1 MLVSLKS
8 EKILGGIWP
17 IVQRE
22 LRGGARR
29 PFNYWLR
36 VGAASA
42 GLLMVFYIMTG
53 NRHETD
59 RVMGQYLFTGL
70 HGVLMG
76 LICLVVPLMTADCVA
91 REKREGTLGL
101 LFLTP
106 MTAGGIVA
114 GKGLAQA
121 LRALTL
127 WVSVAPV
134 LTIPFIMG
142 GIDWA
147 DASAFLA
154 LEFSAL
160 MLCLA
165 AGLLASTLVKGLTA
179 VYVLAVFLG
188 LAFVAVFCLLACFCF
203 LSRTPLIAEWPVGYA
218 LLLSGLP
225 LEMVEDYVVA
235 RGSVPAPAVMS
246 GLWHQILW
254 FSPLAAV
261 LLFVLVVSF
270 AAWRLAG
277 SWQDKTRSLRQEN
290 LVKRYCTPLF
300 KGWFARRM
308 GRVLERNPMV
318 WLQQYSWKPRVVK
331 WGLCLAFVLIATVLM
346 RGNIHP
352 YHYGVTVEPFLFL
365 TIAAGMTF
373 AGINSFAEEKRS
385 GALEMILVTP
395 VPINQIIFGR
405 VRGAWGQY
413 LPAALILAS
422 FDAGV
427 HWISGEMKFN
437 RPVGFWGYESLTHYL
452 VSRLPYLCVFLTLPV
467 IALYSA
473 LRVKNQIVAAGMT
486 WAALLLPPLLVMLWG
501 QFVISSNNIPD
512 TWISAGFALADLAAG
527 LAACFLLRRRLTRR
541 LYSF

>member
-1 MLVSLKS
+1 M
-8 EKILGGIWP
+8 
-17 IVQRE
+17 QRE

-42 GLLMVFYIMTG
+42 GLLMVAYTLLE
-53 NRHETD
+53 NREATEK
-59 RVMGQYLFTGL
+59 VTGQYLFAGL
-70 HGVLMG
+70 HVVLMG

-134 LTIPFIMG
+134 LTIPFVMG
-142 GIDWA
+142 GIGWA
-147 DASAFLA
+147 DTSAFVA

-160 MLCLA
+160 VLCLA
-165 AGLLASTLVKGLTA
+165 AGLLASTLVQGRLA
-179 VYVLAVFLG
+179 AYVLALFLG
-188 LAFVAVFCLLACFCF
+188 LFFVTALCLLVCFCI
-203 LSRTPLIAEWPVGYA
+203 LSQTSLSADWPVGYA

-225 LEMVEDYVVA
+225 LEMFEHYVLPVGA
-235 RGSVPAPAVMS
+235 VPTPAVMS
-246 GLWHQILW
+246 RIWHQILW
-254 FSPLAAV
+254 FSPLAAL
-261 LLFVLVVSF
+261 LLFALVISF
-270 AAWRLAG
+270 AAWRLAR

-290 LVKRYCTPLF
+290 LVKRYCTPLS
-300 KGWFARRM
+300 KGRFAGRM

-346 RGNIHP
+346 RGNINP

-427 HWISGEMKFN
+427 HWISGEMKFD

-501 QFVISSNNIPD
+501 QFVIPSNNIPD

-527 LAACFLLRRRLTRR
+527 LAACLLLRHRLTRR
-541 LYSF
+541 MYSF